1 PRPSGPPRA
10 LPGWLALLRA
20 CPQGEVGRVLFP
32 LARLHARA
40 CSHGVDIATR
50 QLPVI
55 GLAPHAEVHIAV
67 CLIGV
72 PLLDQSFDHLDNR
85 RDLLRGPG
93 EEVRR
98 GDVQLSRRFVELF
111 YVARGQLAHRL
122 ALGVRAHDQLVF
134 DVGVVLHVLD
144 SEAEELKI
152 PAEHVEDDVA
162 HRVAQMR
169 AVVRS
174 DAADVDLDL
183 VAGRRELLQPP
194 AHRVVKPHE
203 PSPFADRRR
212 FGRPSASCVPRSIV
226 FLFLV
231 SAVFFVPPPPPP
243 RLAGGP
249 SQAPGQT
256 ALVYPPL
263 HNHTHHPTSPP
274 ARRTPT
280 SEPAPIFAF
289 SPIVTSP
296 ITLAPAPT
304 TTLRSRVGC
313 RLALR
318 VLVPPRVTP
327 WKRWTLSLMIAVSPM
342 TTPIPWSM
350 KNPSPM
356 RAPGWISMPVKARP
370 RCDTTRAGTRIPRPC
385 NECASRWIWRA

>member
-1 PRPSGPPRA
+1 MPPRPSGPPRA

-20 CPQGEVGRVLFP
+20 FPQGEVGRVLFP

-98 GDVQLSRRFVELF
+98 GDVQLSHLFVELF
-111 YVARGQLAHRL
+111 YVARGQLAHRH

-231 SAVFFVPPPPPP
+231 SAVFFVPPTRP
-243 RLAGGP
+243 AG
-249 SQAPGQT
+249 
-256 ALVYPPL
+256 
-263 HNHTHHPTSPP
+263 
-274 ARRTPT
+274 
-280 SEPAPIFAF
+280 
-289 SPIVTSP
+289 
-296 ITLAPAPT
+296 
-304 TTLRSRVGC
+304 
-313 RLALR
+313 
-318 VLVPPRVTP
+318 
-327 WKRWTLSLMIAVSPM
+327 
-342 TTPIPWSM
+342 
-350 KNPSPM
+350 
-356 RAPGWISMPVKARP
+356 
-370 RCDTTRAGTRIPRPC
+370 
-385 NECASRWIWRA
+385 